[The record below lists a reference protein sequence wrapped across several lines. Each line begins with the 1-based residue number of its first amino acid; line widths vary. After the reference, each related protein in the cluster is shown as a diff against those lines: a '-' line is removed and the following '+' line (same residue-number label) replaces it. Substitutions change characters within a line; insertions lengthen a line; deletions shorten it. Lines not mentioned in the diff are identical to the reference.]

1 MEPRKCLATIKLNS
15 YTGGYYDPI
24 TRIHLT
30 IGNPTANLY
39 AGMNLTGIRKAIRLG
54 TLSVISGHIDGLAPE
69 FKLERRGNKFVLV
82 PNKKASVTV
91 SNVEPVKLNVKSS
104 RVKKIQQAQE
114 VTQKAETEQKL
125 ETTPKAETIAT
136 APDLP
141 ASEPVKVMETP
152 VEPVADLTESVTAG
166 VSDIETLGSLVDFPV
181 TGDVVEESAEDGE
194 QTRQK
199 KKKHKH

>member
-1 MEPRKCLATIKLNS
+1 MEPRKCLATVKLNA

-82 PNKKASVTV
+82 PNKKASITV
-91 SNVEPVKLNVKSS
+91 NNVEPAKLNIKSS

-114 VTQKAETEQKL
+114 TQKVEQVR
-125 ETTPKAETIAT
+125 T

-141 ASEPVKVMETP
+141 APESVQVTAPVAEPVEIP
-152 VEPVADLTESVTAG
+152 VEVPAMDPTESVTTG
-166 VSDIETLGSLVDFPV
+166 VSDIDTLGSLVDFPSSEN
-181 TGDVVEESAEDGE
+181 TVEEPAQTEDGE